1 MKYKKTY
8 IVELQAEKKKFHITM
23 DFLQDEKNLTLHFCL
38 TVYSNLNL
46 GSVRSSKI
54 DRVLSFPLHFFS

>member
-23 DFLQDEKNLTLHFCL
+23 DFLQDEKIDIAFLFDCL
-38 TVYSNLNL
+38 LKFESRI
-46 GSVRSSKI
+46 S
-54 DRVLSFPLHFFS
+54 